1 MSHFDPDSLRFFR
14 DLARHNERAWFHANK
29 ARYEAKVRDPF
40 LRLIGELAEPLARI
54 SPNFRADPRPIGG
67 SLFRIQRDTR
77 FANDKTPYKTWAGA
91 RFFHERGRQVEAPLF
106 YLQIAP
112 GDSFVAAG
120 LWRPSS
126 PTLRRLRD
134 FLIDNPAAW
143 KRAVHA
149 PAFRRRFELGGESL
163 TRPPRGFA
171 AGARAD
177 RGPEAQGFRRAA
189 TARRCAGHRPEIA
202 RDGRRRVRA
211 DGSAGGLF
219 VRGAGVGVLSRFE
232 RRSP

>member
-1 MSHFDPDSLRFFR
+1 MSYFDKDSLRFFN

-29 ARYEAKVRDPF
+29 ARYEARVRDPF
-40 LRLIGELAEPLARI
+40 LRLIGDLAEPLAKL
-54 SPNFRADPRPIGG
+54 SPHFRADPRPVGG

-77 FANDKTPYKTWAGA
+77 FANDKTPYKTSAGA

-126 PTLRRLRD
+126 ETLRRLRD
-134 FLIDNPAAW
+134 FLVDNPASW

-149 PAFRRRFELGGESL
+149 PAFRRRFEMGGESL
-163 TRPPRGFA
+163 TRPPRGFDPAHELIEDLKRKDYVVLRRLDDALVTGPKLRATVADEFARMAPMVDYLCA
-171 AGARAD
+171 AL
-177 RGPEAQGFRRAA
+177 ELEF
-189 TARRCAGHRPEIA
+189 
-202 RDGRRRVRA
+202 
-211 DGSAGGLF
+211 
-219 VRGAGVGVLSRFE
+219 
-232 RRSP
+232 

>member
-40 LRLIGELAEPLARI
+40 LRLIGELAEPLAKI
-54 SPNFRADPRPIGG
+54 SPQFRADPRPVGG

-120 LWRPSS
+120 LWRPAS
-126 PTLRRLRD
+126 PSLRRLRD

-149 PAFRRRFELGGESL
+149 PAFRRRFEMGGESL
-163 TRPPRGFA
+163 TRPPRGYDPAHELIEDLKRKDFVVLRRLDDA
-171 AGARAD
+171 LVTSPKLRSTVAD
-177 RGPEAQGFRRAA
+177 EFRRMAPMVDYLCAA
-189 TARRCAGHRPEIA
+189 LE
-202 RDGRRRVRA
+202 
-211 DGSAGGLF
+211 LEF
-219 VRGAGVGVLSRFE
+219 
-232 RRSP
+232 

>member
-1 MSHFDPDSLRFFR
+1 L
-14 DLARHNERAWFHANK
+14 LAWNQ

-163 TRPPRGFA
+163 TRPPRGFDPAHELIEDLKRKDFVVLRRLDDVLVTGPKLRATVAEEFARMGPLVDYLCA
-171 AGARAD
+171 AL
-177 RGPEAQGFRRAA
+177 ELEF
-189 TARRCAGHRPEIA
+189 
-202 RDGRRRVRA
+202 
-211 DGSAGGLF
+211 
-219 VRGAGVGVLSRFE
+219 
-232 RRSP
+232 

>member
-1 MSHFDPDSLRFFR
+1 MSHFDQDSLRFFR

-54 SPNFRADPRPIGG
+54 SPNFRADPRPVGG

-149 PAFRRRFELGGESL
+149 PAFRRRFEMGGESL
-163 TRPPRGFA
+163 TRPPRGFDPAHELIEDLKRKDFVVLRRLDDALVTGPKLRATVTNEFARMAPVVDYLCA
-171 AGARAD
+171 AL
-177 RGPEAQGFRRAA
+177 ELEF
-189 TARRCAGHRPEIA
+189 
-202 RDGRRRVRA
+202 
-211 DGSAGGLF
+211 
-219 VRGAGVGVLSRFE
+219 
-232 RRSP
+232 

>member
-163 TRPPRGFA
+163 TRPPRGFDPAHELIEDLKRKDFVVLRRLDDVLVTGPKLRATVAEEFARMGPLVDYLCA
-171 AGARAD
+171 AL
-177 RGPEAQGFRRAA
+177 ELEF
-189 TARRCAGHRPEIA
+189 
-202 RDGRRRVRA
+202 
-211 DGSAGGLF
+211 
-219 VRGAGVGVLSRFE
+219 
-232 RRSP
+232 